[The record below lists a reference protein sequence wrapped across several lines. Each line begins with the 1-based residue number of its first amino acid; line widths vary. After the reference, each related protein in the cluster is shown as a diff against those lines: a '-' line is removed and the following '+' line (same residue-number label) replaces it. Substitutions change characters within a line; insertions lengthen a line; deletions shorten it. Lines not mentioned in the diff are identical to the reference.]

1 MSVPDD
7 GYSIVPD
14 DGYSI
19 VPDDGYSRSASCALI
34 LIFTF
39 FFISHTDLIN
49 VMRYRVTD
57 PAVGRS
63 LCHVHV
69 FASLHMAAVFNIG
82 FSFERNL
89 QDLSE
94 NFNKLH
100 TFHKPLFPYFAYLFP
115 KDF

>member
-1 MSVPDD
+1 MLEQD
-7 GYSIVPD
+7 
-14 DGYSI
+14 
-19 VPDDGYSRSASCALI
+19 RAS
-34 LIFTF
+34 
-39 FFISHTDLIN
+39 
-49 VMRYRVTD
+49 D

-63 LCHVHV
+63 LCHFHV

-82 FSFERNL
+82 SSFERDL

-100 TFHKPLFPYFAYLFP
+100 TFHIPLFPYFAYLFP

>member
-1 MSVPDD
+1 MLFQKRVVRTNFDI
-7 GYSIVPD
+7 YV
-14 DGYSI
+14 
-19 VPDDGYSRSASCALI
+19 
-34 LIFTF
+34 
-39 FFISHTDLIN
+39 FISHTDLIN
-49 VMRYRVTD
+49 VMRYRASD

-63 LCHVHV
+63 LCHFHV

-82 FSFERNL
+82 SSFERDL

-100 TFHKPLFPYFAYLFP
+100 TFHIPLFPYFAYLFP